1 LVCEF
6 QHVSTTGCA
15 SADGFIRFFRLIG
28 PSIVTVVVVFD
39 VRHLAA
45 PQFGFLVRRWD
56 VRRVSVEDACS
67 AA

>member
-15 SADGFIRFFRLIG
+15 SADGFIQLLRLTG
-28 PSIVTVVVVFD
+28 PGIVTVVVVFD

-45 PQFGFLVRRWD
+45 PRFGFLVRRRD